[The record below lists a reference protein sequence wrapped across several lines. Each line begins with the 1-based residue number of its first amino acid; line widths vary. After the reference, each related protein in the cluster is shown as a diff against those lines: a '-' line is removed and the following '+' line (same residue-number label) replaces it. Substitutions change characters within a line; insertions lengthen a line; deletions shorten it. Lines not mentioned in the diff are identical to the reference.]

1 MKKYLGFTLTE
12 MAVVLLIMGIVS
24 LMALKYVQKL
34 TSAGKL
40 SSRQAEF
47 EQTERNFMEWIKA
60 RQNPGVLLPAA
71 TGLDPFRT
79 SGFYHMPDN
88 SSGSASRDGFTR
100 HFFSDSAGTPWGYL
114 VAYELTT
121 EGVCSPN
128 VRALYVREHFSPSE
142 YIDRADVA
150 VALFTN
156 DPSYH
161 WVSLDIPPP
170 VSYINFQVYH
180 YLLGAS
186 VTHAVAPTHA
196 QNERFLRFISIS
208 ELRELAGCTPL
219 SKTIAGTTT
228 LPLAYVNRAYE
239 ANLRIHYDTGGSMMY
254 CFIRGDNMGSEF
266 KLIPG
271 SGTTP
276 DYFSTTCAG
285 GNGAWFSNIN
295 THLRVYAASV
305 ADSSYPVRKL
315 TVYMRHV
322 NSMVADPVMYT
333 HEYIIPVG
341 KVEPW

>member
-47 EQTERNFMEWIKA
+47 EQTERNFMEWIKTQ
-60 RQNPGVLLPAA
+60 QNPGVLLPAA
-71 TGLDPFRT
+71 TGVPT
-79 SGFYHMPDN
+79 GWIGGFHHMPDN

-114 VAYELTT
+114 VPHELTT

-161 WVSLDIPPP
+161 WVSLE
-170 VSYINFQVYH
+170 VSAPGDFVDLYVYH
-180 YLLGAS
+180 YLRGAS
-186 VTHAVAPTHA
+186 ITHAVAPTRA
-196 QNERFLRFISIS
+196 QNERFLRLISIS

-228 LPLAYVNRAYE
+228 LPLAYVNSAYE
-239 ANLRIHYDTGGSMMY
+239 ANLRIHYDTAGNMTY
-254 CFIRGDNMGSEF
+254 CFVRGDNMGSEF

-276 DYFSTTCAG
+276 DYFSTTCTAVTG
-285 GNGAWFSNIN
+285 SWFSNIN
-295 THLRVYAASV
+295 TYLRVYAASV

-315 TVYMRHV
+315 TVYMRHA
-322 NSMVADPVMYT
+322 NSQVADPVIYT